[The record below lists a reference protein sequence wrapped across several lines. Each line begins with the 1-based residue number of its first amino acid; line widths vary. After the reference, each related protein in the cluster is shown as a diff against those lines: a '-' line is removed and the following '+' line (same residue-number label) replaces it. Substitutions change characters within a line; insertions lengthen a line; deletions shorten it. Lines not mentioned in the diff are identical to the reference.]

1 MIQVDISK
9 AKEIA
14 HEKRRAA
21 RATELAPLDVQVT
34 IPTMSEQAEA
44 KRAEIRDKYDALQ
57 VQINDAS
64 SVDVLKEI
72 VDQLSSQQTST
83 N

>member
-1 MIQVDISK
+1 MIHIDMIK

-14 HEKRRAA
+14 QEKRREA
-21 RATELAPLDVQVT
+21 RTAEFAPLDVQVT

-44 KRAEIRDKYDALQ
+44 KRAEIRDKYDAIQ
-57 VQINDAS
+57 VQINEAD

-72 VDQLSSQQTST
+72 VDQIASQQTSA

>member
-1 MIQVDISK
+1 MIQIDMLK

-14 HEKRRAA
+14 HNKRIEA
-21 RATELAPLDVQVT
+21 RKAEFAPLDVQVT

-44 KRAEIRDKYDALQ
+44 KRAEIRDKYDVIQ
-57 VQINDAS
+57 VQINEAD

-72 VDQLSSQQTST
+72 VDQIASQQTST

>member
-1 MIQVDISK
+1 MIQVDILK

-21 RATELAPLDVQVT
+21 RAAEFAPLDIETT
-34 IPTMSEQAEA
+34 IPALTEQAET

>member
-1 MIQVDISK
+1 MIQIDMLK

-14 HEKRRAA
+14 HNKRRAA
-21 RATELAPLDVQVT
+21 RTLEFAPLDVQVT
-34 IPTMSEQAEA
+34 IPTMAEQAEA
-44 KRAEIRDKYDALQ
+44 KRAEIRDKYDVIQ
-57 VQINDAS
+57 VQINEAD

-72 VDQLSSQQTST
+72 VDQISSQQTSA

>member
-1 MIQVDISK
+1 MIQIDISK

-14 HEKRRAA
+14 HEKRREA
-21 RATELAPLDVQVT
+21 RALEFAPLDVQVT

-44 KRAEIRDKYDALQ
+44 KRAEIRDKYDAIQ
-57 VQINDAS
+57 VQINEAD

-72 VDQLSSQQTST
+72 VDQIASQQTSA

>member
-1 MIQVDISK
+1 MIQVDILK

-34 IPTMSEQAEA
+34 IPTMAEQVEA
-44 KRAEIRDKYDALQ
+44 KRAGIRSKYAAIQTQIDA
-57 VQINDAS
+57 AE
-64 SVDVLKEI
+64 SVDVLKDIISE
-72 VDQLSSQQTST
+72 L
-83 N
+83 

>member
-1 MIQVDISK
+1 MIQIDILK

-34 IPTMSEQAEA
+34 IPTMAEQVEA
-44 KRAEIRDKYDALQ
+44 KRQEIRDKYSTIQLQIDA
-57 VQINDAS
+57 AE
-64 SVDVLKEI
+64 SVDVLKDIISE
-72 VDQLSSQQTST
+72 L
-83 N
+83 

>member
-1 MIQVDISK
+1 MIHIDMLK

-14 HEKRRAA
+14 HEKRREA
-21 RATELAPLDVQVT
+21 RTAEFAPLDVQVT
-34 IPTMSEQAEA
+34 IPTMAEQAEA
-44 KRAEIRDKYDALQ
+44 KRAEIRNKYDVIQ
-57 VQINDAS
+57 VQINEAD

-72 VDQLSSQQTST
+72 VDQISSQQTSA

>member
-1 MIQVDISK
+1 MIQVDMLK

-21 RATELAPLDVQVT
+21 RALEFAPLDIQAT
-34 IPTMSEQAEA
+34 IPAMSEQAEA
-44 KRAEIRDKYDALQ
+44 KRAEIRDKYDAIQ
-57 VQINDAS
+57 AQINEAD

-72 VDQLSSQQTST
+72 VDQIASQQTSA

>member
-1 MIQVDISK
+1 MIHIDMLK

-21 RATELAPLDVQVT
+21 RATELAPLDIQVT

-44 KRAEIRDKYDALQ
+44 KRAEIRDKYDVIQ
-57 VQINDAS
+57 VQINEAD

-72 VDQLSSQQTST
+72 VDQISSQPTST

>member
-21 RATELAPLDVQVT
+21 RAVEFAPLDIEAT
-34 IPTMSEQAEA
+34 IPAMSEQAEA
-44 KRAEIRDKYDALQ
+44 ERQAIRDKYALIQNQIDA
-57 VQINDAS
+57 AS
-64 SVDVLKEI
+64 TAEELTAI
-72 VDQLSSQQTST
+72 IA
-83 N
+83 NI

>member
-1 MIQVDISK
+1 MIQVDILK

-21 RATELAPLDVQVT
+21 RATELAPLDILVT
-34 IPTMSEQAEA
+34 IPTMAEQAEVE
-44 KRAEIRDKYDALQ
+44 RAEIRDKYDAIQ
-57 VQINDAS
+57 VQINEAN

-72 VDQLSSQQTST
+72 VDQITSQQSST